1 LLNEQHPYCEVTNPA
16 CSDTHCHGASGAR
29 VRPYADVHLYVALD
43 QEVLDATEPLDKLLQ
58 IDYLGS
64 ERQWLLTRRGR

>member
-1 LLNEQHPYCEVTNPA
+1 
-16 CSDTHCHGASGAR
+16 
-29 VRPYADVHLYVALD
+29 VHLYVALD